1 MHQNSEI
8 FVIIFKYEPYLC
20 NGCHVLM
27 QKTMNFNDVAIVY
40 VKGSDYRIHFWYM
53 NTNVA
58 INIIINS
65 NVDEKS
71 IKMSETKKQRCYT
84 K

>member
-1 MHQNSEI
+1 
-8 FVIIFKYEPYLC
+8 
-20 NGCHVLM
+20 
-27 QKTMNFNDVAIVY
+27 MNFNDVAIVY

-53 NTNVA
+53 STNVA
-58 INIIINS
+58 INIMINS
-65 NVDEKS
+65 NLDEKS